1 MTDERSDD
9 FYVNYLP
16 WPARLRRFVR
26 IAALAAILAPLAAVA
41 VVAVAQRP
49 QPTGVFE
56 FGVARTFEGTLLE
69 TPVPALRLDPDDTSA
84 AARLVVVGF
93 GKHGIPEWAEGHHGA
108 RVRFTGSLVYR
119 EGATMIEMNDRAS
132 FTILTPPP
140 DSIASFPAQQVGLI
154 TVTGE
159 IVDTKCYFG
168 VMRPA
173 TGKIHRACAVRCLSG
188 GVPPG
193 LLVRERGDDGI
204 VFLLAGEEGRP
215 FSVDPEWAALTVR
228 ATGMLEMHDG
238 LPVLRVREIALQA
251 R

>member
-1 MTDERSDD
+1 MSEAHDDD

-16 WPARLRRFVR
+16 WPPRLRRFVR
-26 IAALAAILAPLAAVA
+26 RVALAAVLVPLAVVA

-93 GKHGIPEWAEGHHGA
+93 GKHGIPEWAAGHHGA

-132 FTILTPPP
+132 FSVIEATSPSSPVAPSTT
-140 DSIASFPAQQVGLI
+140 VGVI

-215 FSVDPEWAALTVR
+215 FAIDPEWAALTAR
-228 ATGMLEMHDG
+228 ATGLLEMHDG
-238 LPVLRVREIALQA
+238 LPVLRVREITLIDP
-251 R
+251 